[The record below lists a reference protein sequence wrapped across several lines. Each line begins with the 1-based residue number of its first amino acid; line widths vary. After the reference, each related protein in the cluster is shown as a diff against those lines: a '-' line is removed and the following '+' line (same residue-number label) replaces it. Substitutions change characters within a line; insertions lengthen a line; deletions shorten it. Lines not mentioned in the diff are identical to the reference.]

1 RHSAWTPMSRFAALT
16 MRERSVVSRLV
27 GLRSD
32 SGENG
37 TRNCPTAPL
46 HRWCVILTQRSVA
59 DRVSGEVAGVAAAP
73 MVRIS
78 TWARYD
84 AHGVML
90 PSTAKR
96 ARRKK
101 KDALSPRD

>member
-1 RHSAWTPMSRFAALT
+1 MK
-16 MRERSVVSRLV
+16 
-27 GLRSD
+27 
-32 SGENG
+32 
-37 TRNCPTAPL
+37 
-46 HRWCVILTQRSVA
+46 RSVA
-59 DRVSGEVAGVAAAP
+59 ESVSGEVAGIGAAP